1 MPKISTKAV
10 IKALTNA
17 SSSRGSYVPQKLKT
31 FLDKTKISS
40 NFGSQRI
47 KDALKKSDIDQK
59 RLTEIFK
66 KAKEEGVLRQTSST
80 GSEREFYKAAAKEE
94 KSDRQ
99 LEQKNQKN
107 TNTNAKES
115 SIAQARKKTDAGD
128 RWREAMFGD
137 KAIRGMERIHAG
149 GEEFRKQQ
157 AATAGVLK
165 SRGGGRMAAEKKS
178 GSLVDHA
185 VKEGEKSDSSSKSG
199 QKGGGSASAGQKSG
213 SSQPVKLQGSAG
225 IDQLTHPQEFAKGEN
240 LPGGVYHVEGLD
252 EAPVSQPE
260 APPVQK
266 SSPTPASASEDITDL
281 DIG

>member
-1 MPKISTKAV
+1 M
-10 IKALTNA
+10 KALTNA

-99 LEQKNQKN
+99 LEQKNQQN

-115 SIAQARKKTDAGD
+115 NIAQARKKTDAGD
-128 RWREAMFGD
+128 RWRKAMFTG
-137 KAIRGMERIHAG
+137 KEAIRGMERIHAG

-165 SRGGGRMAAEKKS
+165 SRGGGGMVAEKKS
-178 GSLVDHA
+178 GSLVGHA
-185 VKEGEKSDSSSKSG
+185 EKEEGKGDSSSKG
-199 QKGGGSASAGQKSG
+199 GQKSG
-213 SSQPVKLQGSAG
+213 GNATASQKSGGNQPPKLQGSAD
-225 IDQLTHPQEFAKGEN
+225 IDELTYPQEAAHEN
-240 LPGGVYHVEGLD
+240 FTGGVYHVEGYK
-252 EAPVSQPE
+252 APASQPE
-260 APPVQK
+260 TPPVQK
-266 SSPTPASASEDITDL
+266 SDPVPTPASNDPDELNI
-281 DIG
+281 